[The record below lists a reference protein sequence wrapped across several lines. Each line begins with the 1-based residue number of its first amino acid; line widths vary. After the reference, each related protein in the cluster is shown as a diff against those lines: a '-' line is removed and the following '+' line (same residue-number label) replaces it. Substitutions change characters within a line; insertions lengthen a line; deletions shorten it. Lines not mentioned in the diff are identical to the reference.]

1 MDRLEGD
8 LDSLNREIE
17 KLESEIQNAEKEA
30 EGNIEPLNKEL
41 AQIREDKRN
50 FASKND
56 FESVENCRRR
66 ENNLKFK
73 ISAQWNRCSLLKEEL
88 SKMKKQ
94 RGDLESQIKL
104 ERDKIRRNDER
115 S

>member
-1 MDRLEGD
+1 M
-8 LDSLNREIE
+8 
-17 KLESEIQNAEKEA
+17 
-30 EGNIEPLNKEL
+30 
-41 AQIREDKRN
+41 
-50 FASKND
+50 
-56 FESVENCRRR
+56 ENCRRR

-104 ERDKIRRNDER
+104 ERDKIKRNDEIKSR
-115 S
+115 MDIVLANYEKSRNLTQAAVQLPAGLLGPGDGAALAAAQGVLHFFSLSSISA